1 MLISIEGNIGSG
13 KTTLFNILEKQLLLN
28 DYNNKKFMKEPI
40 DNWLN
45 LKDNS
50 NTNILELF
58 YRDKSKWSFSFQ
70 ICAFISKIK
79 ELEKYLIDSDI
90 IITERT
96 VQTDR
101 ECFAKE
107 LYKDQ
112 SINEIDWELYNDLYN
127 IMVKPAYIPNGIVY
141 LECNPT
147 TCLDRINKRNRVE
160 EIGIPQD
167 YLNHIHTRHEEWLSS
182 TAIPVIR
189 INVNEDYL
197 NNKEQL
203 EVIIS
208 KIQDFINN
216 L

>member
-13 KTTLFNILEKQLLLN
+13 KTTLFNILEKKLLLN

-182 TAIPVIR
+182 TAIPVLR

>member
-13 KTTLFNILEKQLLLN
+13 KTTLLNILEKKLFLK
-28 DYNNKKFMKEPI
+28 DYNKKKIMKEPI
-40 DNWLN
+40 EKWLN

-96 VQTDR
+96 VLTDR

-107 LYKDQ
+107 LYEEKL
-112 SINEIDWELYNDLYN
+112 INKIDWTLYNDLYN
-127 IMVKPAYIPNGIVY
+127 IMVKSQYIPNGIVY
-141 LECNPT
+141 LVCDPT
-147 TCLDRINKRNRVE
+147 TSFDRVNKRNRSE
-160 EIGIPQD
+160 ESGIPLK
-167 YLNHIHTRHEEWLSS
+167 YLERIHMRHETWLTS
-182 TAIPVIR
+182 TKIPVLK
-189 INVNEDYL
+189 INVHENYL

-203 EVIIS
+203 NDIIS
-208 KIQDFINN
+208 KIQVFINN

>member
-13 KTTLFNILEKQLLLN
+13 KTTLFNILEKTLLLN
-28 DYNNKKFMKEPI
+28 DYNKKKFMKEPI
-40 DNWLN
+40 DKWLN

-58 YRDKSKWSFSFQ
+58 YKDKSKWSFSFQ

-96 VQTDR
+96 VLTDR

-107 LYKDQ
+107 LYENKL
-112 SINEIDWELYNDLYN
+112 INEIDWILYNDLYD

-141 LECNPT
+141 LECDPT
-147 TCLDRINKRNRVE
+147 ISLDRVNKRNRSE
-160 EIGIPQD
+160 ESGIPLN
-167 YLNHIHTRHEEWLSS
+167 YLNQIHTRHEEWLSA
-182 TAIPVIR
+182 TTIPILR
-189 INVNEDYL
+189 INVDENYL

-203 EVIIS
+203 DDIIS
-208 KIQDFINN
+208 KIQVFINN

>member
-13 KTTLFNILEKQLLLN
+13 KTTLFNILEKKLLLN

-160 EIGIPQD
+160 EIGIPHD
-167 YLNHIHTRHEEWLSS
+167 YLTEICSWLF
-182 TAIPVIR
+182 T
-189 INVNEDYL
+189 
-197 NNKEQL
+197 
-203 EVIIS
+203 
-208 KIQDFINN
+208 F
-216 L
+216 

>member
-13 KTTLFNILEKQLLLN
+13 KTTLFNILKKKIILN
-28 DYNNKKFMKEPI
+28 DYKKKKFMKEPI
-40 DNWLN
+40 DKWLN

-58 YRDKSKWSFSFQ
+58 YKDKSKWSFSFQ

-182 TAIPVIR
+182 TAIPVLR

>member
-13 KTTLFNILEKQLLLN
+13 KTTLFNILEKKIILN
-28 DYNNKKFMKEPI
+28 DYKKKKFMKEPI
-40 DNWLN
+40 DKWLN

-58 YRDKSKWSFSFQ
+58 YKDKSKWSFSFQ

-167 YLNHIHTRHEEWLSS
+167 YLNQIHTRHEEWLSS
-182 TAIPVIR
+182 TAIPVLR

>member
-13 KTTLFNILEKQLLLN
+13 KTTLFNILEKKLLLN

-96 VQTDR
+96 VLTDR

-107 LYKDQ
+107 LYK
-112 SINEIDWELYNDLYN
+112 
-127 IMVKPAYIPNGIVY
+127 
-141 LECNPT
+141 
-147 TCLDRINKRNRVE
+147 
-160 EIGIPQD
+160 
-167 YLNHIHTRHEEWLSS
+167 
-182 TAIPVIR
+182 
-189 INVNEDYL
+189 
-197 NNKEQL
+197 
-203 EVIIS
+203 
-208 KIQDFINN
+208 NN
-216 L
+216 LTYLVI

>member
-13 KTTLFNILEKQLLLN
+13 KTTLFNILEKKIILN
-28 DYNNKKFMKEPI
+28 DYKKKKFMKEPI
-40 DNWLN
+40 DKWLN

-58 YRDKSKWSFSFQ
+58 YKDKSKWSFSFQ

-182 TAIPVIR
+182 TAIPVLR

>member
-1 MLISIEGNIGSG
+1 MLPVAAAS
-13 KTTLFNILEKQLLLN
+13 
-28 DYNNKKFMKEPI
+28 P
-40 DNWLN
+40 
-45 LKDNS
+45 

-160 EIGIPQD
+160 EIGIPHD

-182 TAIPVIR
+182 TAIPVLR